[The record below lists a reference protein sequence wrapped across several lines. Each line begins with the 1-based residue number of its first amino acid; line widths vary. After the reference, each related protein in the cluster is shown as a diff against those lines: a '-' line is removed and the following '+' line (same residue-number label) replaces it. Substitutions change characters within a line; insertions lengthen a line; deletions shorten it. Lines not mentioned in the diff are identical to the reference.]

1 MNKKM
6 KLYYAAI
13 GLAVVAGAG
22 AGPAYAQTVIT
33 REVVNP
39 AVDTVVTQ
47 QPAGT
52 VITRQP
58 VATVP
63 AETVVEQPYETVETI
78 QTTRPARTITRRVTT
93 SQVTT
98 ARHAATPRKS
108 ARTVRR
114 STIRSASLSPAQQ
127 RTIYSV
133 IRRERVVPAQ
143 IVTER
148 VVTAPVQRVVTAPAY
163 PPPAYIAPGYEPA
176 PYTEAVPEPRY
187 RRYGEWSDSDRYYDS
202 DAIMIRPI
210 SRSGRRTAS
219 RGREPTAARCGG
231 TGRDAARRHNNRR
244 PAAINNPSL
253 RDATRGHCPC
263 AKRVGLPLRL
273 CERQDSA
280 DRSQYQ
286 HRDGRASAVTR
297 CE

>member
-6 KLYYAAI
+6 NFYYAAI
-13 GLAVVAGAG
+13 GLAVVAG

-93 SQVTT
+93 NQVTT
-98 ARHAATPRKS
+98 ARHTATTRKS

-163 PPPAYIAPGYEPA
+163 PPPAYVAPGYEPA

-187 RRYGEWSDSDRYYDS
+187 RYGERSDSDRYYES
-202 DAIMIRPI
+202 DRYPDQVVVPQAEVVNPPPPVVVERVVTPPVAIAIGDRLPSTVPVYAMP
-210 SRSGRRTAS
+210 
-219 RGREPTAARCGG
+219 
-231 TGRDAARRHNNRR
+231 
-244 PAAINNPSL
+244 PAAIAHVPSVSGYRYAYVNGRILLIDPNTNIVMAAL
-253 RDATRGHCPC
+253 R
-263 AKRVGLPLRL
+263 
-273 CERQDSA
+273 Q
-280 DRSQYQ
+280 
-286 HRDGRASAVTR
+286 
-297 CE
+297 